1 MVELGK
7 YAGAVLG
14 AWGVTLALIALLIA
28 LTWVQSLRAKRLLDA
43 TEARHAERKGR

>member
-14 AWGVTLALIALLIA
+14 AWGVTFALFAGLIW
-28 LTWVQSLRAKRLLDA
+28 LTMVQAAKSKRDLDA
-43 TEARHAERKGR
+43 AEARKAARDG